1 MSPRTRGSLRL
12 RLEAFERLGAVRRLA
27 ADCLFAP
34 VRRFVAVRCLVV
46 VRRFAAVR
54 RFNGARFFRDER
66 DAAASFLRFAI
77 SCLLSETSTLSKKI
91 FPQRGVV
98 RCEGAIKCVSL
109 ARISL
114 CRLNYWDHPRTQHQ
128 LRNCR
133 QERASMSKSR
143 LCELQGNRAIQS
155 PEHRLSPLASEV
167 VSDRPKD

>member
-12 RLEAFERLGAVRRLA
+12 RLEAFERLGAVRRFA

-34 VRRFVAVRCLVV
+34 VRRFVAVRCLAV

-91 FPQRGVV
+91 FPQRGSYKV
-98 RCEGAIKCVSL
+98 RGGHQMRVTGTHFAVSAEQLGPPARSADYDGSPHPCEG
-109 ARISL
+109 
-114 CRLNYWDHPRTQHQ
+114 
-128 LRNCR
+128 
-133 QERASMSKSR
+133 
-143 LCELQGNRAIQS
+143 
-155 PEHRLSPLASEV
+155 
-167 VSDRPKD
+167 

>member
-12 RLEAFERLGAVRRLA
+12 RLEAFERLGAVRRFA
-27 ADCLFAP
+27 ADCLFAS
-34 VRRFVAVRCLVV
+34 VRRFVAVRCLAV

-91 FPQRGVV
+91 FPQRGAV

-114 CRLNYWDHPRTQHQ
+114 CRLNNWDHPRAQQTTTAAHT
-128 LRNCR
+128 RAKV
-133 QERASMSKSR
+133 ERDLLAY
-143 LCELQGNRAIQS
+143 LPPITLQW
-155 PEHRLSPLASEV
+155 EHLKVHSA
-167 VSDRPKD
+167 